1 MAILGVPLYYLFA
14 VGLSGILKGEQKLG
28 VTFNSNKQDV
38 IDFKKFSKLKMCRVL
53 EAKVHKSRFIVFW
66 AKTL

>member
-14 VGLSGILKGEQKLG
+14 VGSKGILKGEKKLG

-38 IDFKKFSKLKMCRVL
+38 IDFKKF
-53 EAKVHKSRFIVFW
+53 
-66 AKTL
+66 